1 MAKTSTSTTTSSQE
15 EYIESLKQIKE
26 TEQKTQTEIESFR
39 RQVEQELRNLEEDQK
54 ISIDNAKQEGKRM
67 VEKSI
72 EDSKNKAF
80 SESERIIADA
90 KNKSKSISFN
100 LDKPLVKEIMD
111 IIFSDL

>member
-1 MAKTSTSTTTSSQE
+1 
-15 EYIESLKQIKE
+15 
-26 TEQKTQTEIESFR
+26 
-39 RQVEQELRNLEEDQK
+39 
-54 ISIDNAKQEGKRM
+54 M

-72 EDSKNKAF
+72 EESKNKDF
-80 SESERIIADA
+80 SESDKIIVDA

>member
-1 MAKTSTSTTTSSQE
+1 M
-15 EYIESLKQIKE
+15 
-26 TEQKTQTEIESFR
+26 
-39 RQVEQELRNLEEDQK
+39 RNLEEDLK
-54 ISIDNAKQEGKRM
+54 NSIDNAKQGGKRM

-80 SESERIIADA
+80 SESDKIIADA